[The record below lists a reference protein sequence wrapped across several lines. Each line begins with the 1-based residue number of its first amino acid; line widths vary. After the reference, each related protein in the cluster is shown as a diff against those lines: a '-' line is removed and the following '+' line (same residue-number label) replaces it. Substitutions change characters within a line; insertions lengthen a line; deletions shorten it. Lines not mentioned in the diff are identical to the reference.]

1 MSAIRLILA
10 TALLCVATVASADP
24 PAAGGPPDESS
35 AAGEAGPPGA
45 VPPHPGATRRYPS
58 RGRLGI
64 EVQPMTTELRE
75 FFSAPAEAGVLVVHI
90 EAGRAGQQAGIA
102 VGDVLVSVSGS
113 PIERPIDLIAAVAR
127 TPAGGKLPIE
137 LLHKGETRSVE
148 VAPEGDPIADFP
160 RPGGGWHGR
169 AGDPDPPR
177 GSHELPPDVMRRLDD
192 IEQRLQKL
200 EQAPGTPHSRA
211 DSPEPAIA

>member
-1 MSAIRLILA
+1 
-10 TALLCVATVASADP
+10 
-24 PAAGGPPDESS
+24 
-35 AAGEAGPPGA
+35 
-45 VPPHPGATRRYPS
+45 
-58 RGRLGI
+58 
-64 EVQPMTTELRE
+64 MTTELRE

-148 VAPEGDPIADFP
+148 VAPEGDPIATSRGP
-160 RPGGGWHGR
+160 EA
-169 AGDPDPPR
+169 AGM
-177 GSHELPPDVMRRLDD
+177 V
-192 IEQRLQKL
+192 
-200 EQAPGTPHSRA
+200 A
-211 DSPEPAIA
+211 PAIPIRRAARTSCRPT